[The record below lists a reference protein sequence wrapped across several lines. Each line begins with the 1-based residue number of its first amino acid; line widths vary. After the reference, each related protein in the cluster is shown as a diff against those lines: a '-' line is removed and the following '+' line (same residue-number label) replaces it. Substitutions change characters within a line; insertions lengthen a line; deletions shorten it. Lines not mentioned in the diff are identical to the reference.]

1 MKNFYL
7 SFLFIGVTLLAN
19 NDFQS
24 RAVIQSF
31 ERTVLSSEIGGK
43 IVFMQ
48 KGNGDY
54 FQKNETLVKIDC
66 DIYIAE
72 KDKIKV
78 KRNLSKVKYDKTKQ
92 LSAFNSVGQY
102 EVKTAELELQE
113 QELEL
118 KIASMNVNR
127 CEIKAPFS
135 GRVVEKIANKY
146 QNIKPQ
152 EELFEIIS
160 NNSLEIRT
168 VVPAKWLSWLKV
180 GDEINVNID
189 ELNIDVKSKILQI
202 DSVVDPKS
210 QTINLRAKIENT
222 QNIIAG
228 MSGTVTFISEFKTK

>member
-1 MKNFYL
+1 MK
-7 SFLFIGVTLLAN
+7 SFCLIFLILITNLFSMEENL
-19 NDFQS
+19 QS
-24 RAVIQSF
+24 RAVIHSF
-31 ERTVLSSEIGGK
+31 NRTILSSEIGGK

-48 KGNGDY
+48 KSNGDY
-54 FQKNETLVKIDC
+54 FEKDETLVKIDC
-66 DIYIAE
+66 DIYTAE

-78 KRNLSKVKYDKTKQ
+78 KRDLLKVKYDKTKH
-92 LSAFNSVGQY
+92 LSTFNSVGQF

-118 KIASMNVNR
+118 KIATMNVNR

-135 GRVVEKIANKY
+135 GRIVEKIANKH

-180 GDEINVNID
+180 GQEININID
-189 ELNIDVKSKILQI
+189 ELNIDVKSTILQI

-210 QTINLRAKIENT
+210 QTINLRAKLENSN
-222 QNIIAG
+222 NIIAG
-228 MSGTVTFISEFKTK
+228 MSGTVRFIKTK